1 MAMTDQPVPTS
12 VHHDHPVSWPPVK
25 LVEHPAFRPRIGV
38 PGAAAAPHRVPAP
51 WPTAP
56 IRASAMARSASP
68 SSIAG
73 CI

>member
-1 MAMTDQPVPTS
+1 
-12 VHHDHPVSWPPVK
+12 VK

-68 SSIAG
+68 STIAG